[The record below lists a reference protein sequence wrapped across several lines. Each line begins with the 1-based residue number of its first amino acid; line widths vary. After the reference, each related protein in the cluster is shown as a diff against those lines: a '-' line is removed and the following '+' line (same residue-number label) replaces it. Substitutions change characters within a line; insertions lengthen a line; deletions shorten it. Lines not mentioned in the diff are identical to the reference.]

1 MANYQRAIR
10 PYPSLSEIRTEF
22 YNQTDSDRFSDKT
35 KNYCSKIDISV
46 DELIGLTIGYLS
58 QRPQEGIEDL
68 EVFMEFLIMIYKLNE
83 SHNSP
88 ALYELVKGIP
98 SHSKGRVGYTFNRR
112 KAGNQR
118 GVFIFL
124 L

>member
-22 YNQTDSDRFSDKT
+22 SNQTDSDRFSEKT
-35 KNYCSKIDISV
+35 KNYCNKINISI

-58 QRPQEGIEDL
+58 QRPPEGIEDL

-83 SHNSP
+83 SHDSP
-88 ALYELVKGIP
+88 ALYEVVKGIP
-98 SHSKGRVGYTFNRR
+98 ANSQGRIGYTFNRR
-112 KAGNQR
+112 KTGNQR

-124 L
+124 R